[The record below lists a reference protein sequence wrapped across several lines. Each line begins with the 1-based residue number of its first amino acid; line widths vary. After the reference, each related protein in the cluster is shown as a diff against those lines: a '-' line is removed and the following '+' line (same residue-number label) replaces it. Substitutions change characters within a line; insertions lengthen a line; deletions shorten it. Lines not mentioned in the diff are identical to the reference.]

1 MGSDVLFQAI
11 IYLTAAVVCVPV
23 AQRLGMGSILGYL
36 IAGILIGPYV
46 LGFVG
51 DEGRDIMQA
60 AQFGVVMMLFL
71 VGLEMNPSAFWGMR
85 RSVLGM
91 GSLQVAGTTFLLT
104 LAGMATGLS
113 WNSALAIGLTLS
125 MSSTAIIL
133 QTFKERGLLSSPA
146 ATSGFAVSLFQDIA
160 FIPILAFL
168 PLLGTSGDDQTLGG
182 GWTDTLLVVASV
194 GGVVVAGRFLVGPVL
209 RYVARVRIRELFIGT
224 ALLLIIAI
232 AWLMEQVGLSP
243 ALGTF
248 VAGVVLA
255 NSEFKHELESDI
267 DPFKGLLL
275 GLFFMAVGASINIGL
290 LRDQPLLIA
299 ALVVTVMA
307 VKGLV
312 LIAIARLFGFAIDQR
327 WMFTLAV
334 AQVGEFGFVLF
345 AYLSQIG
352 LLEPALIDVMMAVTT
367 STMVLAPVGLLLY
380 FRFVHP
386 HLAEAPPPDTNA
398 DAIDEQHSVIIAG
411 FGHFGSTVG
420 RFLRAHGVK
429 ATILDHDA
437 DRVDMLRKLGFTVFY
452 GDATRHDLLEA
463 AGAAEARILIVAFD
477 DTALNHRIVE
487 TVRKHYPNLTPYV
500 RTRNRF
506 TAYELLD
513 AGVTKVY
520 RETLH
525 TSVRLA
531 ADVLTALGHRAYTV
545 TRSAQNFIRY
555 DEAALGELGKLRG
568 DVSSYITSSR
578 RHIEI
583 QEQLLQDDRR
593 FLLNSED
600 HAWDSEPMVR
610 NTNTPPK
617 PST

>member
-1 MGSDVLFQAI
+1 MSGDILFQAI
-11 IYLTAAVVCVPV
+11 VYLTAALVCVPV
-23 AQRLGMGSILGYL
+23 AQRLGLGSILGYL
-36 IAGILIGPYV
+36 IAGVLIGPYV

-91 GSLQVAGTTFLLT
+91 GSLQVAGTSLL
-104 LAGMATGLS
+104 LMAAGMALGLP
-113 WNSALAIGLTLS
+113 WTSALAIGLTLS

-133 QTFKERGLLSSPA
+133 QSFAERGMLTSPA
-146 ATSGFAVSLFQDIA
+146 AKAGFAVSLFQDIA

-168 PLLGTSGDDQTLGG
+168 PLLGTGVVESDGG
-182 GWTDTLLVVASV
+182 GWQDTLLILASV
-194 GGVVVAGRFLVGPVL
+194 VGVIAAGRFLVGPVL
-209 RYVARVRIRELFIGT
+209 RYVARARIRELFIGT

-232 AWLMEQVGLSP
+232 AWVMEQVGLSP

-248 VAGVVLA
+248 MAGVVLA

-275 GLFFMAVGASINIGL
+275 GLFFMAVGASINMDILIG
-290 LRDQPLLIA
+290 QPGLIA
-299 ALVVTVMA
+299 GLVIGVMA
-307 VKGLV
+307 LKAAV
-312 LIAIARLFGFAIDQR
+312 LYAIARGFGFAADQR
-327 WMFTLAV
+327 WMLTLSV

-352 LLEPALIDVMMAVTT
+352 LLEPALIDILMAVTT
-367 STMVLAPVGLLLY
+367 CTMVLAPVFLLMF
-380 FRFVHP
+380 FRFIHP
-386 HLAEAPPPDTNA
+386 RLGGDAVPEGEP
-398 DAIDEQHSVIIAG
+398 DAIDGNHPVIIAG

-420 RFLRAHGVK
+420 RFLRANGVN

-437 DRVDMLRKLGFTVFY
+437 DRVDMLRKMGFTVFY
-452 GDATRHDLLEA
+452 GDATRQDLLA
-463 AGAAEARILIVAFD
+463 SAGAADARILIVAFD

-487 TVRKHYPNLTPYV
+487 TVHKHFPNLTPYV

-506 TAYELLD
+506 TAYELMD
-513 AGVTKVY
+513 AGVNHLY
-520 RETLH
+520 RETLE
-525 TSVRLA
+525 TSVKLGS
-531 ADVLTALGHRAYTV
+531 DVLTALGHRAYTV
-545 TRSAQNFIRY
+545 TRSARNFLKY
-555 DEAALGELGKLRG
+555 DEAAMADLAKQRG
-568 DVSSYITSSR
+568 DQGAYVASAR
-578 RHIEI
+578 RQIEI

-593 FLLNSED
+593 FLMSSED

-610 NTNTPPK
+610 NANK
-617 PST
+617 PA

>member
-1 MGSDVLFQAI
+1 MSGDILFQAI
-11 IYLTAAVVCVPV
+11 VYLTAALVCVPV
-23 AQRLGMGSILGYL
+23 AQRLGLGSILGYL
-36 IAGILIGPYV
+36 IAGVLIGPYV

-91 GSLQVAGTTFLLT
+91 GSLQVAGTSLL
-104 LAGMATGLS
+104 LMAAGMALGLP
-113 WNSALAIGLTLS
+113 WTSALAIGLTLS

-133 QTFKERGLLSSPA
+133 QSFAERGMLASPA
-146 ATSGFAVSLFQDIA
+146 AKAGFAVSLFQDIA

-168 PLLGTSGDDQTLGG
+168 PLLGTGVVESDGG
-182 GWTDTLLVVASV
+182 GWQDTVLILVSV
-194 GGVVVAGRFLVGPVL
+194 VGVIAAGRFLVGPVL
-209 RYVARVRIRELFIGT
+209 RYVARARIRELFIGT

-232 AWLMEQVGLSP
+232 AWVMEQVGLSP

-248 VAGVVLA
+248 MAGVVLA

-275 GLFFMAVGASINIGL
+275 GLFFMAVGASINMDILIG
-290 LRDQPLLIA
+290 QPGLIA
-299 ALVVTVMA
+299 GLVIGVMA
-307 VKGLV
+307 LKAAV
-312 LIAIARLFGFAIDQR
+312 LYAIARGFGFAADQR
-327 WMFTLAV
+327 WMLTLSV

-352 LLEPALIDVMMAVTT
+352 LLEPALIDILMAVTT
-367 STMVLAPVGLLLY
+367 CTMVLAPVFLLMF
-380 FRFVHP
+380 FRFIHP
-386 HLAEAPPPDTNA
+386 RLGGDAVPEGEP
-398 DAIDEQHSVIIAG
+398 DAIDQNHPVIIAG

-420 RFLRAHGVK
+420 RFLRANGVN

-437 DRVDMLRKLGFTVFY
+437 DRVDMLRKMGFTVFY
-452 GDATRHDLLEA
+452 GDATRQDLLA
-463 AGAAEARILIVAFD
+463 SAGAADARILIVAFD

-487 TVRKHYPNLTPYV
+487 TVHKHFPNLTPYV

-506 TAYELLD
+506 TAYELMD
-513 AGVTKVY
+513 AGVNHLY
-520 RETLH
+520 RETLE
-525 TSVRLA
+525 TSVKLGS
-531 ADVLTALGHRAYTV
+531 DVLTALGHRAYTV
-545 TRSAQNFIRY
+545 TRSARNFLKY
-555 DEAALGELGKLRG
+555 DEAAMADLAKQRG
-568 DVSSYITSSR
+568 DQGAYVASAR
-578 RHIEI
+578 RQIEI

-593 FLLNSED
+593 FLMSSED

-610 NTNTPPK
+610 NANK
-617 PST
+617 PA